1 MIKDTQRNFRFK
13 FYDEVIPDNFRT
25 AKSRLNSLQRKFEKE
40 PSLFENY
47 SDIIEDCKSQ
57 GIIEEV
63 KDSGKLGNV
72 HYLPLSTCRAN
83 RKRYYKTKNR
93 I

>member
-1 MIKDTQRNFRFK
+1 M
-13 FYDEVIPDNFRT
+13 IPDNFST
-25 AKSRLNSLQRKFEKE
+25 AKSRLNSLQRKSEKD

-47 SDIIEDCKSQ
+47 SDIIEDYKSQ

-72 HYLPLSTCRAN
+72 HYLPPSTCRAN